1 MSFKMRDTS
10 SQFQPQ
16 YVEHEPVKP
25 VEEKSS
31 KKSKKSKKEKKTET
45 VANPVPFTNQSS
57 DGFQMKHDPTNQCDY
72 F

>member
-1 MSFKMRDTS
+1 MSFRMRDTS

-16 YVEHEPVKP
+16 YVEPEPVKP
-25 VEEKSS
+25 VEEKS
-31 KKSKKSKKEKKTET
+31 SKKSKKEKKTET

-57 DGFQMKHDPTNQCDY
+57 EGFQMKHDPTNQCDY

>member
-1 MSFKMRDTS
+1 MRDTS

-16 YVEHEPVKP
+16 YVEPEPVKP

-31 KKSKKSKKEKKTET
+31 KKSKKSKKTET

-57 DGFQMKHDPTNQCDY
+57 EGFQMKHDPTNQCDY

>member
-1 MSFKMRDTS
+1 MSFRMRDTS

-16 YVEHEPVKP
+16 YVEPEPVKP

-31 KKSKKSKKEKKTET
+31 KKSKKTKT

-57 DGFQMKHDPTNQCDY
+57 GGFQLKHDPTNQCDY

>member
-1 MSFKMRDTS
+1 MSFRMRDTS

-16 YVEHEPVKP
+16 YIEPEHVKS

-31 KKSKKSKKEKKTET
+31 KKSKKEKKTDT

-57 DGFQMKHDPTNQCDY
+57 GGFQMKHDPTNQCDY

>member
-31 KKSKKSKKEKKTET
+31 KKSKKSKKTET

-57 DGFQMKHDPTNQCDY
+57 EGFQMKHDPTNQCDY